1 MLFNNRKNPDVQ
13 AQFFDGNRSKL
24 SILLLIFAK
33 QKAFPPL
40 FYKPTCMLAH
50 PKRYTITAALPY
62 TNGPIHIGH
71 LAGVYVPSD
80 IYARYLRLQDQD
92 VAFICGSDEHGV
104 AISMKAK
111 KEGISPQEVID
122 KYDKIIRQSFID
134 FGISFDNY
142 SRTSSK
148 IHHETASAFFKKL
161 YEKGDFIEEV
171 TEQLYDAKA
180 DQFLADRFVTGT
192 CPKCSNEEA
201 YGDQCEK
208 CGSTL
213 NATDLINPKSTLSG
227 ETPILKSTKHWFLPL
242 DRYES
247 FLKEWI
253 LVGHHKDWKT
263 NVLGQVKSWIDD
275 GLKPR
280 AVTRDLDWGIDV
292 PVEGAQGKKLYVW
305 FDAPIGYI
313 SATKEWA
320 AREGKDWEPYWKSA
334 DTKLVH
340 FIGKDNIVFHCIIF
354 PAMLKAEGSF
364 ILPDNVPANEFLNLE
379 GNKLSTSKNWAV
391 WLHEYLHDFPNQ
403 QDVLR
408 YALTANAPETK
419 DNDFTWKDFQARN
432 NNELA
437 AIFGNFVNR
446 VVVLTQKYY
455 EGVVPSPAEFSD
467 FDTQVLAELRAYP
480 AVISSSIER
489 YRFREAQGEMMQVA
503 RLGNKYLAD
512 EEPWKVIKTNPERVQ
527 TQLYVALQIAAALQ
541 VLCEPF
547 LPFTAHKLAHILNWK
562 SSTWNAIS
570 QEGVLLPAGHTIGAA
585 QILFK
590 QIEDAAIQHQ
600 IDKLEASK
608 VANAAENKTIMAQKE
623 LVQFDDFAKMDL
635 RVGTI
640 LAAEK
645 MPKANKLLVLKV
657 DTGLDQR
664 TIVSGIAEHFS
675 PEEIVG
681 KKVTVLVNLAPRE
694 LRGVESQGMILMTT
708 NAEGKLVFVNP
719 ADEAPN
725 GETIS

>member
-1 MLFNNRKNPDVQ
+1 MLEN
-13 AQFFDGNRSKL
+13 
-24 SILLLIFAK
+24 
-33 QKAFPPL
+33 
-40 FYKPTCMLAH
+40 

-80 IYARYLRLQDQD
+80 IYARYLRLQGRD
-92 VAFICGSDEHGV
+92 VLFVCGSDEHGV

-111 KEGISPQEVID
+111 KEGITPQEVID
-122 KYDKIIRQSFID
+122 KYDAIIRKSFID

-148 IHHETASAFFKKL
+148 IHHDTASEFFRKL
-161 YEKGDFIEEV
+161 YDNGDFIEEV

-180 DQFLADRFVTGT
+180 DQFLADRFVVGT
-192 CPKCSNEEA
+192 CPKCGNEEA

-213 NATDLINPKSTLSG
+213 NATDLINPKSTITG
-227 ETPILKSTKHWFLPL
+227 DTPILKSTKHWFLPL
-242 DRYES
+242 DRYQD

-253 LVGHHKDWKT
+253 LVGHEKDWKN
-263 NVLGQVKSWIDD
+263 NVLGQVKSWLDD

-292 PVEGAQGKKLYVW
+292 PVAGAEGKKLYVW

-313 SATKEWA
+313 SSTKEWA
-320 AREGKDWEPYWKSA
+320 AREGKDWEPYWKDA

-354 PAMLKAEGSF
+354 PAMLKAEGSY

-391 WLHEYLHDFPNQ
+391 WLHEYLLDFPDK
-403 QDVLR
+403 QDSLR
-408 YALTANAPETK
+408 YALTSNAPENK

-437 AIFGNFVNR
+437 AIFGNFINR
-446 VVVLTQKYY
+446 VVVLTNKYY
-455 EGVVPSPAEFSD
+455 NGIVPEPNEFSD
-467 FDTQVLAELRAYP
+467 VDEQTLAELKAYP

-489 YRFREAQGEMMQVA
+489 YRFREAQGELMNVA

-512 EEPWKVIKTNPERVQ
+512 EEPWKMVKTNPERVQ
-527 TQLYVALQIAAALQ
+527 TQMYVALQIAAALR

-547 LPFTAHKLAHILNWK
+547 LPFTACKLSGILNTVIPTKEESHLSWK
-562 SSTWNAIS
+562 DVAETSDLI
-570 QEGVLLPAGHTIGAA
+570 PAGHQIGEGE
-585 QILFK
+585 ILFA
-590 QIEDAAIQHQ
+590 QIEDTEIQKQ
-600 IDKLEASK
+600 IDKLEATK
-608 VANAAENKTIMAQKE
+608 KANVMENKVIEAQKE
-623 LVQFDDFAKMDL
+623 TTTFEDFSKLDL

-640 LAAEK
+640 LEAEK

-657 DTGLDQR
+657 DTGMDVR

-675 PEEIVG
+675 PEEVIG
-681 KKVTVLVNLAPRE
+681 KRVTVLVNLAPRA
-694 LRGVESQGMILMTT
+694 LRGVESQGMILMSN

-719 ADEAPN
+719 DADGVAN
-725 GETIS
+725 GALIS